1 MSGLSAQERADVA
14 SVGFRRGVVER
25 ASRGPGPSA
34 GFASSKGSGLR
45 GEHSEA
51 PKNLVRV
58 GTRRCLRG

>member
-1 MSGLSAQERADVA
+1 MWPALDF
-14 SVGFRRGVVER
+14 SVGSSGVPH
-25 ASRGPGPSA
+25 AAPAPSA